1 MLAGDIG
8 SLCFL
13 VSLLQTHPLLGGLKH
28 SARRVTDGHQ
38 SGVVIRGQL
47 VGLEDTEEILHTS
60 RIWDPLHS
68 DQGSWL

>member
-1 MLAGDIG
+1 MFQAQLSPQA
-8 SLCFL
+8 LPTT
-13 VSLLQTHPLLGGLKH
+13 QPH
-28 SARRVTDGHQ
+28 
-38 SGVVIRGQL
+38 L